1 MNINKIKLSPGVAS
15 VILLAAFLGGG
26 TFLFTVAIFFLCFC
40 EVDEKIHNTMVKIFT
55 FFVGLTI
62 VSLGWSVIMSGCNL
76 ILDAITKLFVCINN
90 FLDPAD
96 IIDYA
101 KFVTPISSIIDL
113 ADGFVTL
120 LIALAKILFV
130 VGVLT
135 GKKGSSNF
143 VSKKIEEYVNKAII
157 WVQNFTAPVQ
167 AAPQAPAQPA
177 PAPQAPQA

>member
-1 MNINKIKLSPGVAS
+1 MNINKLKLSPGVAS

-101 KFVTPISSIIDL
+101 KFKDRRAIKIIIIDSIL
-113 ADGFVTL
+113 ILIQLVL
-120 LIALAKILFV
+120 LIVMF
-130 VGVLT
+130 
-135 GKKGSSNF
+135 
-143 VSKKIEEYVNKAII
+143 KAIVNWI
-157 WVQNFTAPVQ
+157 KIPLNFI
-167 AAPQAPAQPA
+167 
-177 PAPQAPQA
+177 